1 MSGDVITTIHR
12 YVKEYGIYVAL
23 FLAVVGAYYTWA
35 GRWITWT
42 FALRSKRKLRRLQA
56 RRKWLQQLHDCNRV
70 YYGYLLSGVLWVLA
84 LLGFHLIMES
94 VWILYPMVPLE
105 QPGGQRELIMTARLG
120 LGLGV
125 FYFAVSRLSMYM
137 FLLQNYKPAMG
148 NLTRAIDTLEAK
160 QAGHQPAAAA

>member
-1 MSGDVITTIHR
+1 MSGVVATIG
-12 YVKEYGIYVAL
+12 EYQGLISLLLSILAV
-23 FLAVVGAYYTWA
+23 FLASGWGTR
-35 GRWITWT
+35 GIIWI
-42 FALRSKRKLRRLQA
+42 FALRRSQRLDALKKRRA
-56 RRKWLQQLHDCNRV
+56 RLQQLHDCNRV
-70 YYGYLLSGVLWVLA
+70 YYGYLLSGVLWVLG

-125 FYFAVSRLSMYM
+125 FYFAVSRLSMYK

-160 QAGHQPAAAA
+160 QAGQQTAGVA